1 MIFPLG
7 LPSRKKSQPSR
18 VQPPP
23 RVPIT
28 PELPAPPDTLAASSL
43 AESPEM
49 PEFTSNFVKALMNA
63 KNQEK
68 PKEGKSRPTPEF
80 PGLSVLKNEEV
91 ESSMSRTPD
100 SPELTYFNKL

>member
-1 MIFPLG
+1 M
-7 LPSRKKSQPSR
+7 QA
-18 VQPPP
+18 VP

-28 PELPAPPDTLAASSL
+28 PDMPAPPDTLAANSL

-63 KNQEK
+63 KNQDK

-91 ESSMSRTPD
+91 ESSITRTPD
-100 SPELTYFNKL
+100 SPELTYFNKV

>member
-49 PEFTSNFVKALMNA
+49 PEFTSNFMKALMNA

-80 PGLSVLKNEEV
+80 PGLEERGGGVFNEQNARQ
-91 ESSMSRTPD
+91 SRIN
-100 SPELTYFNKL
+100 LL

>member
-1 MIFPLG
+1 M
-7 LPSRKKSQPSR
+7 QAA
-18 VQPPP
+18 P

-28 PELPAPPDTLAASSL
+28 PDMPAPPDTLAANSL

-63 KNQEK
+63 KNQDK

-80 PGLSVLKNEEV
+80 PGLSVLKYEEI

-100 SPELTYFNKL
+100 SPELTYFNKV

>member
-1 MIFPLG
+1 M
-7 LPSRKKSQPSR
+7 QAA
-18 VQPPP
+18 P

-28 PELPAPPDTLAASSL
+28 PDMPAPPDTLAANSL

-63 KNQEK
+63 KNQDK

-80 PGLSVLKNEEV
+80 PGLSVLKNEEI
-91 ESSMSRTPD
+91 ESSMTRTPD
-100 SPELTYFNKL
+100 SPELTYFNKV

>member
-1 MIFPLG
+1 MSGANPRSRYNGRNETLLG
-7 LPSRKKSQPSR
+7 ALAMEQPNEIR
-18 VQPPP
+18 YP
-23 RVPIT
+23 
-28 PELPAPPDTLAASSL
+28 
-43 AESPEM
+43 
-49 PEFTSNFVKALMNA
+49 
-63 KNQEK
+63 EK

>member
-1 MIFPLG
+1 M
-7 LPSRKKSQPSR
+7 QAA
-18 VQPPP
+18 P

-28 PELPAPPDTLAASSL
+28 PDMPAPPDTLAANSL

-80 PGLSVLKNEEV
+80 PGLSVLKNVEV
-91 ESSMSRTPD
+91 ESSMARTPD
-100 SPELTYFNKL
+100 SPELTFFNKV

>member
-7 LPSRKKSQPSR
+7 LPSRKKSQQSR

-23 RVPIT
+23 RVAIT
-28 PELPAPPDTLAASSL
+28 PELPAPPDTL